1 MVPLL
6 PAAAGTAAAVT
17 PAAVTPAATATAA
30 GVTKAGLLNS
40 LGGSSIAALVP
51 ALIQGLIGQGGALRS
66 QTPPGGTASKFT
78 IPASD
83 VQGLYQWVQKENF
96 RRGMLGMPKLD
107 PEKILDDTI
116 RRNNEALEESARRE
130 AYLARVKGEQLNVGQ
145 AISSLGGLGQA
156 GEQTLQTAINKVL
169 AQDPVGS
176 NQALANLSRGF

>member
-1 MVPLL
+1 MAAALAPII
-6 PAAAGTAAAVT
+6 AAAGK
-17 PAAVTPAATATAA
+17 A
-30 GVTKAGLLNS
+30 GVSNPVAASVAGSTIAS
-40 LGGSSIAALVP
+40 LFP
-51 ALIQGLIGQGGALRS
+51 ALIQGLLGTGGALRS
-66 QTPPGGTASKFT
+66 PTPPGGTASKFT

-96 RRGMLGMPKLD
+96 RRSMIGMPKLD

-130 AYLARVKGEQLNVGQ
+130 AYLARVKGEQLNIGQ
-145 AISSLGGLGQA
+145 GIASLGNLGQE
-156 GEQTLQTAINKVL
+156 GERTLQTAIDKVL

>member
-1 MVPLL
+1 MVYQ
-6 PAAAGTAAAVT
+6 AAAPIASSVVGSTIASLIPSLVQ
-17 PAAVTPAATATAA
+17 
-30 GVTKAGLLNS
+30 GLL
-40 LGGSSIAALVP
+40 
-51 ALIQGLIGQGGALRS
+51 GQGGALRS
-66 QTPPGGTASKFT
+66 PTPPGGTASKFT

-130 AYLARVKGEQLNVGQ
+130 AYLARVKGEQLNIGQ
-145 AISSLGGLGQA
+145 GISSLGSLGQE
-156 GEQTLQTAINKVL
+156 GERTLQTAIDKVL

>member
-1 MVPLL
+1 MADPITSSVVGSTI
-6 PAAAGTAAAVT
+6 A
-17 PAAVTPAATATAA
+17 
-30 GVTKAGLLNS
+30 S
-40 LGGSSIAALVP
+40 LIPS
-51 ALIQGLIGQGGALRS
+51 LIQGLLGSGGALRS
-66 QTPPGGTASKFT
+66 PTPPGGTASKFT

-130 AYLARVKGEQLNVGQ
+130 AYLARVKGEQLNIGQ
-145 AISSLGGLGQA
+145 GISSLGSLGQE
-156 GEQTLQTAINKVL
+156 GERTLQTAIDKVL

>member
-6 PAAAGTAAAVT
+6 PAAGGTA
-17 PAAVTPAATATAA
+17 AAVTPAATATAT

-66 QTPPGGTASKFT
+66 QTPTGGTASKFT
-78 IPASD
+78 IPQSD
-83 VQGLYQWVQKENF
+83 VQALYQWTAKENF
-96 RRGMLGMPKLD
+96 RRSMLGMPPLD
-107 PEKILDDTI
+107 PDKILDTTI
-116 RRNNEALEESARRE
+116 RRNNEALEESARRD
-130 AYLARVKGEQLNVGQ
+130 AYKARVQGEQLNIGQ
-145 AISSLGGLGQA
+145 AISSLGSLGQE
-156 GEQTLQTAINKVL
+156 GERTLQTAIDKVL

>member
-1 MVPLL
+1 MPGPL
-6 PAAAGTAAAVT
+6 AAGPVA
-17 PAAVTPAATATAA
+17 
-30 GVTKAGLLNS
+30 
-40 LGGSSIAALVP
+40 SSIAGSTIASLFP
-51 ALIQGLIGQGGALRS
+51 ALIQGLLGQGGALRS
-66 QTPPGGTASKFT
+66 PTPPGGTASKFT

>member
-1 MVPLL
+1 
-6 PAAAGTAAAVT
+6 
-17 PAAVTPAATATAA
+17 
-30 GVTKAGLLNS
+30 
-40 LGGSSIAALVP
+40 
-51 ALIQGLIGQGGALRS
+51 
-66 QTPPGGTASKFT
+66 
-78 IPASD
+78 
-83 VQGLYQWVQKENF
+83 
-96 RRGMLGMPKLD
+96 MPKLD

>member
-1 MVPLL
+1 MAL
-6 PAAAGTAAAVT
+6 PALAPLV
-17 PAAVTPAATATAA
+17 TAA
-30 GVTKAGLLNS
+30 GKAGVANPVAS
-40 LGGSSIAALVP
+40 SVIGSSIASLIP
-51 ALIQGLIGQGGALRS
+51 SLIQGLLGQGGALRS
-66 QTPPGGTASKFT
+66 PSPPGGTASKFT

-96 RRGMLGMPKLD
+96 RRDLLGRPRLD

-130 AYLARVKGEQLNVGQ
+130 AYIARVKGEQLNVGQ
-145 AISSLGGLGQA
+145 GIASLGALGQA

>member
-1 MVPLL
+1 MAGPL
-6 PAAAGTAAAVT
+6 AAGPVA
-17 PAAVTPAATATAA
+17 
-30 GVTKAGLLNS
+30 
-40 LGGSSIAALVP
+40 SSIAGSTIASLFP
-51 ALIQGLIGQGGALRS
+51 ALIQGLLGQGGALRS
-66 QTPPGGTASKFT
+66 STPPGGTASKFT

-130 AYLARVKGEQLNVGQ
+130 AYLARVKGEQLNIGQ
-145 AISSLGGLGQA
+145 GISSLGSLGQA

>member
-1 MVPLL
+1 MALPLL
-6 PAAAGTAAAVT
+6 PAAGGTA
-17 PAAVTPAATATAA
+17 AAVTPAATATAT

-78 IPASD
+78 IPQSD
-83 VQGLYQWVQKENF
+83 VQALYQWTAKENF
-96 RRGMLGMPKLD
+96 RRSMLGMPPLD
-107 PEKILDDTI
+107 PDEILDTTI
-116 RRNNEALEESARRE
+116 RRNNEALEESARRD
-130 AYLARVKGEQLNVGQ
+130 AYLSRVKGEQLNIGQ
-145 AISSLGGLGQA
+145 AISSLGSLGQE
-156 GEQTLQTAINKVL
+156 GERTLQTAINKVL